1 MMSKKLFGTDGIRGV
16 ANRYPMTCEVA
27 LKTGRA
33 VARLVR
39 EQGFDSAVIGRD
51 TRKSGDMLEAALA
64 AGITS
69 EGIDALSAGVIP
81 TPGVAYFAGHLKN
94 TGAGI
99 MISASHNPYYDNGI
113 KIFDGN
119 GDKLS
124 GKDQDAVETYIHS
137 DEVFKGSDTG
147 RVYQLD
153 SAVDRY
159 AGFLFEH
166 IETGRIKN
174 PFKLV
179 VDCANGAACKTA
191 GSVFNKAFFD
201 TTYLF
206 DTPDGMN
213 INDNCGSQH
222 TRTLAAKVVETHADM
237 GLAFDGDADRLIA
250 VDEKG
255 NEVTGDRIL
264 AVCAGYMKEKG
275 RLNNNV
281 VVSTVMSN
289 IGLSKFL
296 KANRIEHEVTSVG
309 DIRVKQRMKETGAS
323 IGGED
328 SGHMIFSGCHTTG
341 DGLLTAL
348 KLIEIVAAKEVPFS
362 ELADQMKVYPQI
374 LMNVE
379 VDSSR
384 PDFMKIDS
392 IADEIRRVEKNL
404 DGGGRVLI
412 RYSGT
417 QPLLR
422 VMVEGPEHEIIKSY
436 CERICE
442 KIRESI
448 PA

>member
-1 MMSKKLFGTDGIRGV
+1 MSKKLFGTDGIRGV

-33 VARLVR
+33 VARRVR
-39 EQGFDSAVIGRD
+39 EQGFDSAVIGKD

-69 EGIDALSAGVIP
+69 EGVDALSAGVIP
-81 TPGVAYFAGHLKN
+81 TPGVAYFARHLEN
-94 TGAGI
+94 AGAGI

-124 GKDQDAVETYIHS
+124 GKDQNAIESYIHS

-147 RVYQLD
+147 RVYPLE
-153 SAVDRY
+153 SSVDRY
-159 AGFLFEH
+159 AGFLLGH
-166 IETGRIKN
+166 IDTDRIRK

-179 VDCANGAACKTA
+179 VDCANGAACRTA
-191 GSVFNKAFFD
+191 GSVFNREFFE
-201 TTYLF
+201 TFFLF
-206 DTPDGMN
+206 DKPDGKN

-222 TRTLAAKVVETHADM
+222 TGTLADKVLERGADM

-275 RLNNNV
+275 LLHNNV

-296 KANRIEHEVTSVG
+296 KENRIDHEITSVG
-309 DIRVKQRMKETGAS
+309 DIRVKQRMKETGSS

-328 SGHMIFSGCHTTG
+328 SGHMIFSDCHTTG
-341 DGLLTAL
+341 D
-348 KLIEIVAAKEVPFS
+348 
-362 ELADQMKVYPQI
+362 
-374 LMNVE
+374 
-379 VDSSR
+379 R
-384 PDFMKIDS
+384 
-392 IADEIRRVEKNL
+392 
-404 DGGGRVLI
+404 
-412 RYSGT
+412 
-417 QPLLR
+417 
-422 VMVEGPEHEIIKSY
+422 KSVV
-436 CERICE
+436 
-442 KIRESI
+442 
-448 PA
+448 

>member
-1 MMSKKLFGTDGIRGV
+1 MVKKLFGTDGIRGV

-39 EQGFDSAVIGRD
+39 EQGFDTAVIGKD

-69 EGIDALSAGVIP
+69 EGVDALSAGVIP
-81 TPGVAYFAGHLKN
+81 TPAVAYFSRHLEN
-94 TGAGI
+94 AGAGI
-99 MISASHNPYYDNGI
+99 MISASHNPYHDNGI
-113 KIFDGN
+113 KIFDASGE
-119 GDKLS
+119 KLS
-124 GKDQDAVETYIHS
+124 GKNQDAVENYIHS
-137 DEVFKGSDTG
+137 DEVFKGTDTG
-147 RVYQLD
+147 RVYPLD
-153 SAVDRY
+153 SAVERY
-159 AGFLFEH
+159 AGFLLEQ
-166 IETGRIKN
+166 IDTDRIRP

-179 VDCANGAACKTA
+179 VDCANGAACSTAGAVFDREFFKTA
-191 GSVFNKAFFD
+191 
-201 TTYLF
+201 YLF
-206 DTPDGMN
+206 DAPDGMN
-213 INDNCGSQH
+213 INENCGSQH
-222 TRTLAAKVVETHADM
+222 TRPLAEKVVETQAAM

-264 AVCAGYMKEKG
+264 AVCARYMKEKG
-275 RLNNNV
+275 LLHNNV

-296 KANRIEHEVTSVG
+296 KAGRIDHEITSVG

-328 SGHMIFSGCHTTG
+328 SGHMIFSDCHTTG

-348 KLIEIVAAKEVPFS
+348 KLIEIAADKNIPFS

-384 PDFMKIDS
+384 PDFMKIKS

-404 DGGGRVLI
+404 DGNGRVLV

-422 VMVEGPEHEIIKSY
+422 IMVEGPEHEAIKNY
-436 CERICE
+436 CKRICE

>member
-1 MMSKKLFGTDGIRGV
+1 MSKQLFGTDGIRGI

-39 EQGFDSAVIGRD
+39 KKGFDSAVIGKD
-51 TRKSGDMLEAALA
+51 TRKSADMLEAALA

-69 EGIDALSAGVIP
+69 EGIDALQAGVIP
-81 TPGVAYFAGHLKN
+81 TPGVAYFANHLEN
-94 TGAGI
+94 AGAGI
-99 MISASHNPYYDNGI
+99 MISASHNPYHDNGI
-113 KIFDGN
+113 KIFDASGE
-119 GDKLS
+119 KLS
-124 GKDQDAVETYIHS
+124 GKDQDAVEKYIHS
-137 DEVFKGSDTG
+137 DEVFKGTDTG
-147 RVYQLD
+147 RVYPVD
-153 SAVDRY
+153 SSVERY
-159 AGFLFEH
+159 AKFLLEH
-166 IETGRIKN
+166 IDTARIQN

-179 VDCANGAACKTA
+179 VDCANGAACRTA
-191 GSVFNKAFFD
+191 GSVFNRKFFD
-201 TTYLF
+201 TAYIF
-206 DTPDGMN
+206 DAPDGMN
-213 INDNCGSQH
+213 INENCGSQH
-222 TRTLAAKVVETHADM
+222 TRPLAEKVVETKAAM

-255 NEVTGDRIL
+255 GEVTGDRIL
-264 AVCAGYMKEKG
+264 AVCAQYMKEKG
-275 RLNNNV
+275 ELHNNV

-296 KANRIEHEVTSVG
+296 KACRINHEITGVG
-309 DIRVKQRMKETGAS
+309 DISVKQRMKETGAS

-328 SGHMIFSGCHTTG
+328 SGHTIFSDCHTTG

-348 KLIEIVAAKEVPFS
+348 KLIEIAADKKIPLS
-362 ELADQMKVYPQI
+362 ELAGQMKVYPQI

-384 PDFMKIDS
+384 PDFMKIES

-404 DGGGRVLI
+404 DGNGRVLI

-422 VMVEGPEHEIIKSY
+422 VMVEGPEHETVKNY